1 MRLLAPVGTRHLVRP
16 HGTPPCCVALHT
28 QMWEAAVQVAADAM
42 LEGFG
47 RVTRCSLEGRA
58 AMSLD
63 LSAVE
68 KGVRHLAPATAAAR
82 LRVVRVR
89 EQ

>member
-58 AMSLD
+58 AMSL
-63 LSAVE
+63 
-68 KGVRHLAPATAAAR
+68 APATAAAR